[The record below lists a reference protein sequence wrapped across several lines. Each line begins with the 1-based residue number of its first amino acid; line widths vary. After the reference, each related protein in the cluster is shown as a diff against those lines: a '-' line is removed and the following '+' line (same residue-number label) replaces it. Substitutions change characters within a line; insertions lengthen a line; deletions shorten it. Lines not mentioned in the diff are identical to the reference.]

1 MAKPGLT
8 QVTTAQTFQ
17 AWLDKTND
25 IVDIVASDAITASAL
40 GDTTTGNAT
49 LVGSFTA
56 NTVIAF
62 NTLRADTFSPKSGST
77 SISATAPINT
87 TTSLQV
93 AQTLTSTS
101 GPRLNFSSTTNVW
114 RTGFEDTTDNTFV
127 IDFGS
132 GTPKLRISTTGNLS
146 TAGSIAAGT
155 GGFVGN
161 LTGNLAGNVTGNLT
175 GNVTGNAD
183 TVTNGVYT
191 VGNQTI
197 DGTKTFSSTI
207 VGSINGNSATVTNGV
222 YTVGNQTIGG
232 TKTFSST
239 IVGSINGNA
248 ATVTN
253 GVYTS
258 RLISTGGGL
267 TGGGN
272 LSTDR
277 TISVDFANSSDAI
290 TGTSATK
297 VMNPART
304 VDAIN
309 QAGVKGFIVFNGSTG
324 AVLKSRNLTLTKSGT
339 GNYSLTCDVSI
350 RDGSSNWGVVIT
362 NIDNGVLSQIPV
374 SINSSTVNSFQTEF
388 QNIFVTS
395 RTSAGFVVRAKTTTS
410 QWYSFLVGNDNG
422 GGNAFGISAVDPTYV
437 ALIVF

>member
-25 IVDIVASDAITASAL
+25 VVDILKTDAITASAGS

-93 AQTLTSTS
+93 AQTLTSTA
-101 GPRLNFSSTTNVW
+101 GPRINFSSTSNIW
-114 RTGFEDTTDNTFV
+114 RAGFENTTDNNFIV
-127 IDFGS
+127 DIGS
-132 GTPKLRISTTGNLS
+132 GTPKLRLTTTGNLS
-146 TAGSIAAGT
+146 IAGSVTAGP

-161 LTGNLAGNVTGNLT
+161 LTGNVTGNITGSIT

-197 DGTKTFSSTI
+197 
-207 VGSINGNSATVTNGV
+207 
-222 YTVGNQTIGG
+222 GG
-232 TKTFSST
+232 TKTFSET
-239 IVGSINGNA
+239 IVGSISGNA
-248 ATVTN
+248 GTVTN

-258 RLISTGGGL
+258 RTISTGSGL
-267 TGGGN
+267 LGGGN
-272 LSTDR
+272 LSADR
-277 TISVDFANSSDAI
+277 NLTADFANLSEAVV
-290 TGTSATK
+290 GTSTTK

-304 VDAIN
+304 IDAIN
-309 QAGVKGFIVFNGSTG
+309 QTGVKAFIVFNGSTG
-324 AVLKSRNLTLTKSGT
+324 VVLKSRNLTLTKTGT
-339 GNYSLTCDVSI
+339 GNYSLTCDASI

-362 NIDNGVLSQIPV
+362 NIDNGVLSQTP
-374 SINSSTVNSFQTEF
+374 INVNVSTVNSFQTEF
-388 QNIFVTS
+388 QNIFVTA
-395 RTSAGFVVRAKTTTS
+395 RTSTGFTVRAKTTTS
-410 QWYSFLVGNDNG
+410 QWYSFLVGNDNA